1 MRAALDELLDTARLP
16 TLQKWFEFASE
27 AGLES
32 GVLSVA
38 RAEVALRYGRHVE
51 AMAHAEAAAGK
62 DSELAFRAF
71 SVAGRAAHLAS
82 REEDALELYRRAEAA
97 ASTEGQRRDAM
108 WGQLMCA
115 VELELPDAGESLR
128 ALNAGVHL
136 GDVREVVRSATCG
149 LNYQA
154 KHGVPRSHR
163 R

>member
-16 TLQKWFEFASE
+16 TLQKWFEFATE

-62 DSELAFRAF
+62 DSELAFRALY
-71 SVAGRAAHLAS
+71 VAGRAAHLAS

-97 ASTEGQRRDAM
+97 ASTEVSAATPG
-108 WGQLMCA
+108 GVSSCA
-115 VELELPDAGESLR
+115 P
-128 ALNAGVHL
+128 LNSSCLTLV
-136 GDVREVVRSATCG
+136 
-149 LNYQA
+149 
-154 KHGVPRSHR
+154 SHYAHSTR
-163 R
+163 GCI